1 MPVTWNVEPGRRFVV
16 LVPVDPS
23 SIEEW
28 RAAMLEILVAPIAR
42 PHLAML
48 VDRRRAEPIT
58 TEFVTHMTDFFTA
71 HATALAGSRTAV
83 LVNDDAAFG
92 MARMTEM
99 KSALENPG
107 STIRVF
113 RGYDEAVQWLTSR

>member
-1 MPVTWNVEPGRRFVV
+1 
-16 LVPVDPS
+16 
-23 SIEEW
+23 
-28 RAAMLEILVAPIAR
+28 MLEILDAPIAR

-48 VDRRRAEPIT
+48 VDRRRAEPVT
-58 TEFVTHMTDFFTA
+58 TEFVAHMTDFFTA

-99 KSALENPG
+99 RSALENPD
-107 STIRVF
+107 STIRAF
-113 RGYDEAVQWLTSR
+113 RGYQEAVHWLTSR

>member
-1 MPVTWNVEPGRRFVV
+1 MPVTWTVEPGRRFVV
-16 LVPVDPS
+16 LVPIDPS
-23 SIEEW
+23 SFDEW
-28 RAAMLEILVAPIAR
+28 RTAMLEILEAPIAR

-48 VDRRRAEPIT
+48 VDRCRNEPIT
-58 TEFVTHMTDFFTA
+58 TEFVAQMTDFFTA

-99 KSALENPG
+99 RSALENPD

-113 RGYDEAVQWLTSR
+113 RGYDEAVRWLISR